1 MSETFPYIESLGKLN
16 KLMSEIRKGYV
27 PKEVNDT
34 WLNFLALN
42 KKDRSGMFQLLKF
55 TGFIDDAKKPAP
67 VWIEYK
73 SSKNPKKALAKAIKK
88 NYRELF
94 AKFPDAH
101 TRSKL
106 ELADYF
112 RENSSLEGEDITKA
126 KRTFLNLCFLA
137 DFGDKPKSEEKER
150 ETTIP
155 KTSENEVET
164 KPISDDTKKQGN
176 KLSDQQIELFR
187 QAKRCIENEIFRAA
201 HVVAWIGFMDYLGDQ
216 LTAYG
221 IKKIIADKEN
231 LSKLKIENIDDL
243 REIVTDHAIIIMLRE
258 IKVFSRLEMTSIHG
272 LLSKRNECAHP
283 TNYRPGLSET
293 VGYVNELLK
302 RIEEIQSKK

>member
-1 MSETFPYIESLGKLN
+1 MRGLI
-16 KLMSEIRKGYV
+16 
-27 PKEVNDT
+27 
-34 WLNFLALN
+34 FLIWIM
-42 KKDRSGMFQLLKF
+42 KISSGMFQILKF
-55 TGFIDDAKKPAP
+55 TGFIDDAKKPTS
-67 VWIEYK
+67 VWIGYK
-73 SSKNPKKALAKAIKK
+73 SSKSPKKALAKAIKK
-88 NYRELF
+88 NYQELF

-101 TRSKL
+101 TKSKL

-126 KRTFLNLCFLA
+126 KRTFLYLCSLA
-137 DFGDKPKSEEKER
+137 DFGDKPKSEEKKQEA
-150 ETTIP
+150 TVP
-155 KTSENEVET
+155 KKSENKVEAKT
-164 KPISDDTKKQGN
+164 ISDDTKKQGN
-176 KLSDQQIELFR
+176 KLSDQQSELFR
-187 QAKRCIENEIFRAA
+187 QAQVCIENGIFGAA

-243 REIVTDHAIIIMLRE
+243 RENVTEHAIIIMLRE
-258 IKVFSRLEMTSIHG
+258 IKVFSKSEMNSIHG

-293 VGYVNELLK
+293 VGYVDEL
-302 RIEEIQSKK
+302 SKADRRNSIKKVT